1 VLCGRS
7 IQGGGNFENGAV
19 TGAFAILATE
29 ALIKAS
35 NYYKDQVGRR
45 ANALPGKN
53 QANGKTQYDSQGQ
66 QRPVSWKENI
76 IGLRKPHTPAS
87 SWYSPRNFFK
97 EGGMLSRALNLVPGM
112 NAVAGLHD
120 YWLNP
125 VTSPVKFNFFNN
137 VGTMVPAAAVSTA
150 AIFGNAMQGSTF
162 SMRMQAVSQSI
173 QINAI
178 LGEGNER

>member
-1 VLCGRS
+1 
-7 IQGGGNFENGAV
+7 
-19 TGAFAILATE
+19 
-29 ALIKAS
+29 
-35 NYYKDQVGRR
+35 
-45 ANALPGKN
+45 
-53 QANGKTQYDSQGQ
+53 
-66 QRPVSWKENI
+66 
-76 IGLRKPHTPAS
+76 
-87 SWYSPRNFFK
+87 
-97 EGGMLSRALNLVPGM
+97 MLSRALNLVPGM